1 MNFQCPSPGSVRAAK
16 KCISVL
22 MACLWLL
29 LHHFEHSLGN
39 YLNVVCLEIIFS

>member
-1 MNFQCPSPGSVRAAK
+1 MNFLCSLPGSIRAAK

-22 MACLWLL
+22 IACLWLL

-39 YLNVVCLEIIFS
+39 YLNLVYLKIIFS